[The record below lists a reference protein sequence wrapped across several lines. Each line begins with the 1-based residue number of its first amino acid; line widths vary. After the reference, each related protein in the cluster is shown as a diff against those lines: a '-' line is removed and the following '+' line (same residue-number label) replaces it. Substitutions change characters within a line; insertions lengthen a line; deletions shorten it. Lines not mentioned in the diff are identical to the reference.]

1 MAVIAC
7 DKREAFAQGSDS
19 DEAIHSSFAA
29 PWIASRSL
37 SSARSRATRWHSN
50 DVQRVAG
57 FLVEQ
62 TRHRFFRS
70 GADGFRNQ
78 RGRAD

>member
-19 DEAIHSSFAA
+19 DKATHSSFAA

-37 SSARSRATRWHSN
+37 LSGALARDPLARN

-62 TRHRFFRS
+62 TRHHFFRS
-70 GADGFRNQ
+70 GTARWLPQ
-78 RGRAD
+78 ISAV